1 MAGTGYQMLEVLVF
15 CNRER
20 AQPPSTKITVL
31 TFLVKKSTMKNPRC
45 LFFDKTRKNFKSNL
59 VHVVVLVL
67 ESKGLYFLSG
77 EATLRNEPRGKIPQF
92 DLLPVFTQLCRLSH
106 NVSILFT
113 RVKFTCVRTEKLLD
127 SKNPPWAECRKGSS
141 LYFSLPWSAKCNT
154 LLLLILED
162 RKNLPVNIM
171 TNFRYQFSK
180 EQQRKPVGWII
191 TW

>member
-1 MAGTGYQMLEVLVF
+1 MLEVLVF

-67 ESKGLYFLSG
+67 QSKRLYFLSG

-92 DLLPVFTQLCRLSH
+92 DLLSIFTQLCRLSH

-113 RVKFTCVRTEKLLD
+113 RVRMEKLRD
-127 SKNPPWAECRKGSS
+127 SENPP
-141 LYFSLPWSAKCNT
+141 
-154 LLLLILED
+154 
-162 RKNLPVNIM
+162 
-171 TNFRYQFSK
+171 
-180 EQQRKPVGWII
+180 
-191 TW
+191 